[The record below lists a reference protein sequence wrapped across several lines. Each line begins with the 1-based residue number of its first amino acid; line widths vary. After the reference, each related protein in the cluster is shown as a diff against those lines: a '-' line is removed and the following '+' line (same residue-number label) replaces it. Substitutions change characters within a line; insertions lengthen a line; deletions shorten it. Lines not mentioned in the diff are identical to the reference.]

1 MTKSRIRRVDR
12 RSRGRPRKDDDDLI
26 VVDLAAFFFSVF
38 SEHSGLGPQQAR
50 DLALAWKEGRGRELT
65 PKEREKLPR
74 RFQRA
79 GIVVRFELPV
89 KKKGRKPV
97 TYKGR
102 EGAIAEKLARGAIKP
117 RPGVVRDL
125 ARLFAAAFSAARPK

>member
-12 RSRGRPRKDDDDLI
+12 RSRGRPRKDDDDQI
-26 VVDLAAFFFSVF
+26 VVDLAAFFSVF
-38 SEHSGLGPQQAR
+38 SEYSGLGPQQAR
-50 DLALAWKEGRGRELT
+50 DLALTWKEGSERELT

-117 RPGVVRDL
+117 RPGVVCDL
-125 ARLFAAAFSAARPK
+125 ARLFAAAFSAVRPK